1 MRRFALTSQVANLTK
16 IVDESCGTCKQIAQ
30 AVNDAIDTIEQTLAR
45 IEPNW
50 EKDPIWKA
58 VVTALQAILTIVK
71 DLCPNASVAA
81 SRIGGADGA
90 ATASPTR

>member
-1 MRRFALTSQVANLTK
+1 
-16 IVDESCGTCKQIAQ
+16 
-30 AVNDAIDTIEQTLAR
+30 VNDAIDTIEQTLAR

-71 DLCPNASVAA
+71 DLCPNASGAA
-81 SRIGGADGA
+81 SVASARIGGTNGA